1 MKIVKKR
8 RPVTVLACL
17 CWYGLMSPAFSQT
30 HGSEK
35 FFLVCGDS
43 KLLVVDYNKSR
54 DSIPTVVWSWDAHE
68 ARDLPEP
75 YRSKKFNS
83 LDDCKAVNGGKQ
95 ILVSSSSGA
104 IAMLNVED
112 RKVIFYASVPNAHSV
127 AKVPG
132 RRVVAASSTAKDGNK
147 IILFKSRHPEI
158 PLATDSLYSAH
169 GLVWNKRTNSL
180 FALGYNMLRE
190 YKLGTFHNLQLVRSW
205 PIPGLGG
212 HDLQP
217 SPNGRTLF
225 LSEHKG
231 CWQFDLKEHKFSK
244 IPGFPDHENIKSIG
258 QDESGQF
265 IMTIPEES
273 WWTFHVRFVNPERK
287 MVFSGMR
294 VYKARWFKG
303 KWEEP
308 DSRKKKR

>member
-1 MKIVKKR
+1 MKIVTR
-8 RPVTVLACL
+8 RRSVAVFTCLFASALVLPV
-17 CWYGLMSPAFSQT
+17 FSQSSA
-30 HGSEK
+30 GEK

-43 KLLVVDYNKSR
+43 KLLIVDYNKSR
-54 DSIPTVVWSWDAHE
+54 DSIPAVVWSWNAHE
-68 ARDLPEP
+68 ARGLPEP

-83 LDDCKAVNGGKQ
+83 LDDCKAINGGKQ

-112 RKVIFYASVPNAHSV
+112 AKVVFYASVPNAHSI
-127 AKVPG
+127 AKV
-132 RRVVAASSTAKDGNK
+132 RRKRVVAASSTAKDGNK
-147 IILFKSRHPEI
+147 IILFKIRHPEI

-180 FALGYNMLRE
+180 FALGYDVLRE
-190 YKLGTFHNLQLVRSW
+190 YKLGTFHNLQLVQSW
-205 PIPGLGG
+205 PIPGPGG
-212 HDLQP
+212 HDLQL
-217 SPNGRTLF
+217 SPNRRALF

-258 QDESGQF
+258 QHESGQY
-265 IMTIPEES
+265 IITIPEES

-303 KWEEP
+303 RWEEP
-308 DSRKKKR
+308 ESKKR